1 MTFTETSLF
10 YLAIGLAVAV
20 AVFLRGESAAPFA
33 GLANAAGAVF
43 FWPLY
48 LPVLLTPH
56 DAITDPDQRTAAQR
70 DRRLPHDD
78 ELAVAINQ
86 VETELDTAL
95 AGLGGW
101 AESALAVEQGRIAEL
116 RSAWTAQAQRI
127 REIDR
132 LLTETAVEQGGETAC
147 GTPPLG
153 ERLERS
159 RAARQRNFD
168 KLARVRGQAYDDLLG
183 TLAWV
188 RELVSMIHLARFTG
202 APASRAEELVAQIA
216 AAVAGVSEA
225 GWSETDDVF
234 NSTHEPG
241 SAPAAPCNQTATL

>member
-1 MTFTETSLF
+1 MAFAETSLL
-10 YLAIGLAVAV
+10 YLAIGAAVGVAV
-20 AVFLRGESAAPFA
+20 YLRREHDAPLLA
-33 GLANAAGAVF
+33 GVATALGAVF

-48 LPVLLTPH
+48 LPLLLAPP
-56 DAITDPDQRTAAQR
+56 DAAAAS
-70 DRRLPHDD
+70 PETSSNESHSADD
-78 ELAVAINQ
+78 ELTAAIAQ

-101 AESALAVEQGRIAEL
+101 AESALAKEQGRIAEL
-116 RSAWTAQAQRI
+116 RAAWNAQAERI
-127 REIDR
+127 RQIDR
-132 LLTETAVEQGGETAC
+132 LLSEIAAAEQPDDGAGSA
-147 GTPPLG
+147 TPLA

-168 KLARVRGQAYDDLLG
+168 RLARVRAQAHDDLLG

-225 GWSETDDVF
+225 SWSDVDAF
-234 NSTHEPG
+234 DSD
-241 SAPAAPCNQTATL
+241 AALADSQELTRSL